1 MSKPIAELRLVG
13 DKIGRE
19 GMALMAREFIEQSEG
34 SYKDIMEL
42 CGKLSV
48 IAKMATCDDYWEE
61 QVSRGIQRAE
71 LRVERE
77 EIK

>member
-1 MSKPIAELRLVG
+1 MKPIAELRLVG
-13 DKIGRE
+13 EKLGRE

-48 IAKMATCDDYWEE
+48 MARMATCDDYWEG

-71 LRVERE
+71 IRVERE

>member
-1 MSKPIAELRLVG
+1 MKPIAELRLVG
-13 DKIGRE
+13 EKLGRE
-19 GMALMAREFIEQSEG
+19 GIALMAREFIEQSEG

-48 IAKMATCDDYWEE
+48 MARMATCDDYWEE

-71 LRVERE
+71 IRVERE

>member
-1 MSKPIAELRLVG
+1 MKPIAELRLVG
-13 DKIGRE
+13 EKIGRE

-34 SYKDIMEL
+34 SYKDMMEL

-71 LRVERE
+71 IRVERE